1 MRRKQSQVSIDELVE
16 AAVSIAFDDG
26 LHAVTPTAVAARAG
40 TTPKVVLQHRP
51 DPDAFV
57 AEVFGRIVA
66 AELAEVKRV
75 VLANPAPTV
84 QLSALLD
91 TLALPVRMDVDS
103 VWLESWSLGR
113 RNAALAAAVR
123 DEEGAWHTFVSAVI
137 RRGVRSGDFLPADPD
152 TVAHLLLAVID
163 GVNAYSLV
171 GYHSDLDRMRLL
183 TSVVRSELGV
193 LSAGQEETKE
203 ASLDRGS
210 ARVEA

>member
-1 MRRKQSQVSIDELVE
+1 MKRKPNQVSADELLE
-16 AAVSIAFDDG
+16 AAVAVAFDEG
-26 LHAVTPTAVAARAG
+26 LHAVSAEAVAARAD
-40 TTPKVVLQHRP
+40 TTPKVVLHHRP
-51 DPDAFV
+51 DIDAFV
-57 AEVFGRIVA
+57 AEVFARIVG

-75 VLANPAPTV
+75 VLANPAPAT
-84 QLSALLD
+84 QLAALLD

-113 RNAALAAAVR
+113 RNHALGAAVR
-123 DEEGAWHTFVSAVI
+123 AEEGAWHTFVAAVI

-183 TSVVRSELGV
+183 VSVVRSELGV
-193 LSAGQEETKE
+193 MTDDEPAREAAEHASA
-203 ASLDRGS
+203 
-210 ARVEA
+210 